1 MRGIILYLPSNTS
14 SCLICKETAL
24 FIFPL
29 NGSGFTKE
37 LTRLRFH
44 ALTCHLER
52 EAQTFSEILFYKSV
66 LCQKQFK
73 MMLPLLRLLRSPID
87 YASVLNSVN

>member
-14 SCLICKETAL
+14 SCLTCKETTL
-24 FIFPL
+24 FIFTL
-29 NGSGFTKE
+29 NGSGFANE
-37 LTRLRFH
+37 LNGLRFH

-52 EAQTFSEILFYKSV
+52 KAQTFSEILFYKSV

-73 MMLPLLRLLRSPID
+73 MMLPILALQRSLTD
-87 YASVLNSVN
+87 YDFVLNSVN